1 MKKENFSF
9 NSKIIVGEYLKPG
22 EGLSELMLNEV
33 EVNARINELKR
44 LSKNNAFKN
53 EYEKANLKH
62 KNLSLE
68 KDNHLKNLMERTR
81 QIFPRDAKRLKLD
94 EIKRIKEQEFIMK
107 EHEKAEKMEM
117 IRLEKI
123 ARAHQIEE
131 VIFNIK
137 L

>member
-44 LSKNNAFKN
+44 LSRNNAFKN
-53 EYEKANLKH
+53 EYEKVNLKH

-131 VIFNIK
+131 VTFNTK